1 MTDARA
7 PEEPRGWITRT
18 VAGIVLATFFSDFGH
33 ELATAVLP
41 FYLGSLG
48 LGAAALGV
56 IEGVADFLVSLS
68 KLAGGLAG
76 HRLRRKQPLMAL
88 GYLIT
93 ALGTGAMGLAHTA
106 LGLVGLRT
114 TAWIGRGFRGPLR
127 DFILSDEVKQT
138 HYGRAYGLERA
149 GDMLGAVSGPLA
161 AVLLLWAGLQV
172 GPVLLCAAIP
182 GLGAVAAI
190 LFLVK
195 ERPADPVPVA
205 SAGPRPALPR
215 PFWLMLVGILLFG
228 MGDFSRSFL
237 IWIAARSLGESGKG
251 APGTLSVAVLLY
263 AGHNL
268 VSALA
273 AYPIGRW
280 VDRRSKVA
288 TLAGGYALGVATN
301 ALLAFRSGEVAGVVA
316 VVAMSGVYIAVEEVV
331 EKASV
336 AQLLPREL
344 RSLGLGVLACGN
356 ALGDMVS
363 SVTVG
368 SLLQSGRPGLAFGL
382 PAAAGALGVLWL
394 LAVRA
399 KVEGTTG
406 TK

>member
-1 MTDARA
+1 MTEPRPAA
-7 PEEPRGWITRT
+7 PEGWITRT
-18 VAGIVLATFFSDFGH
+18 IVGIVLATFFSDFGH

-68 KLAGGLAG
+68 KLAGGVAG
-76 HRLRRKQPLMAL
+76 QRIRRKAPFMAL
-88 GYLIT
+88 GNFVT
-93 ALGTGAMGLAHTA
+93 AAATGAMGLVASA
-106 LGLVGLRT
+106 AGLVALRT

-127 DFILSDEVKQT
+127 DFVLSDEVKQT
-138 HYGRAYGLERA
+138 HYGRPYGLERA
-149 GDMLGAVSGPLA
+149 GDMLGAVTGPLA
-161 AVLLLWAGLQV
+161 AVLLLWIGLQV
-172 GPVLLCAAIP
+172 RSVLLWAALP
-182 GLGAVAAI
+182 GLGAVAAVV
-190 LFLVK
+190 FLVR
-195 ERPADPVPVA
+195 ERAPAEPAP
-205 SAGPRPALPR
+205 AGAAAAAPKPGLPR

-268 VSALA
+268 VSAVA
-273 AYPIGRW
+273 AYPVGRW

-288 TLAGGYALGVATN
+288 TLAAGYALGVATN
-301 ALLAFRSGEVAGVVA
+301 ALLAFRSAEVGWVVA
-316 VVAMSGVYIAVEEVV
+316 VIVMSGVYIAVEEVV

-336 AQLLPREL
+336 AQLLPRER
-344 RSLGLGVLACGN
+344 RSLGLGILACGN

-368 SLLQSGRPGLAFGL
+368 TLLQSGSPGLAFGL

-394 LAVRA
+394 LAVRSR
-399 KVEGTTG
+399 VEPARS
-406 TK
+406 

>member
-1 MTDARA
+1 MTDPRPAA
-7 PEEPRGWITRT
+7 PQGWITRT
-18 VAGIVLATFFSDFGH
+18 IVGIVLATFFSDFGH
-33 ELATAVLP
+33 ELATSVLP

-68 KLAGGLAG
+68 KLAGGIAG
-76 HRLRRKQPLMAL
+76 QRIRRKAPFMAL
-88 GYLIT
+88 GNFVT
-93 ALGTGAMGLAHTA
+93 AAATGAMGLVSSAA
-106 LGLVGLRT
+106 GLVALRT

-127 DFILSDEVKQT
+127 DFVLSDEVKQT

-149 GDMLGAVSGPLA
+149 GDMLGAVTGPLA
-161 AVLLLWAGLQV
+161 AVLLLWIGLQV
-172 GPVLLCAAIP
+172 HSVLLWAALP
-182 GLGAVAAI
+182 GMGAVAAV
-190 LFLVK
+190 LFLV
-195 ERPADPVPVA
+195 RDRTSADPDPAAAAAVPK
-205 SAGPRPALPR
+205 PALPR
-215 PFWLMLVGILLFG
+215 SFWLMLVGILLFG

-273 AYPIGRW
+273 AYPVGRW

-288 TLAGGYALGVATN
+288 TLAAGYALGVATN
-301 ALLAFRSGEVAGVVA
+301 ALLAFRSAEVGFVVA
-316 VVAMSGVYIAVEEVV
+316 VIAMSGVYIAVEEVV
-331 EKASV
+331 EKASI
-336 AQLLPREL
+336 AQLLPRER
-344 RSLGLGVLACGN
+344 RSLGLGILACGN

-368 SLLQSGRPGLAFGL
+368 TLLQSGSPGLAFGL
-382 PAAAGALGVLWL
+382 PAAAGALGVVWL
-394 LAVRA
+394 LAVRSR
-399 KVEGTTG
+399 VEPAAG
-406 TK
+406 

>member
-1 MTDARA
+1 MTDPRPAA
-7 PEEPRGWITRT
+7 PEGWITRT
-18 VAGIVLATFFSDFGH
+18 IVGIVLATFFSDFGH

-68 KLAGGLAG
+68 KLAGGIAG
-76 HRLRRKQPLMAL
+76 QRIKRKAPFMAL
-88 GYLIT
+88 GNFVT
-93 ALGTGAMGLAHTA
+93 AAATGAMGLVGSAA
-106 LGLVGLRT
+106 GLVALRT

-127 DFILSDEVKQT
+127 DFVLSDEVKQT

-149 GDMLGAVSGPLA
+149 GDMLGAVTGPLA
-161 AVLLLWAGLQV
+161 AVLLLWIGLQV
-172 GPVLLCAAIP
+172 RSVLLWAALP
-182 GLGAVAAI
+182 GMGAVAAV
-190 LFLVK
+190 LFLV
-195 ERPADPVPVA
+195 RDRAPADPAPG
-205 SAGPRPALPR
+205 SAAAPKPALPR
-215 PFWLMLVGILLFG
+215 SFWLMLVGILLFG

-273 AYPIGRW
+273 AYPVGRW

-288 TLAGGYALGVATN
+288 MLAAGYALGVATN
-301 ALLAFRSGEVAGVVA
+301 ALLAFRSAELGFVVA
-316 VVAMSGVYIAVEEVV
+316 VIAMSGVYIAVEEVV

-336 AQLLPREL
+336 AQLLPREC
-344 RSLGLGVLACGN
+344 RSLGLGILACGN

-363 SVTVG
+363 SITVG
-368 SLLQSGRPGLAFGL
+368 TLLQSGSPGLAFGL

-394 LAVRA
+394 LAVRSR
-399 KVEGTTG
+399 VEAAAR
-406 TK
+406 